1 MIPAYF
7 SFLASAYGEVGYF
20 DDAWRCIGEAITAME
35 TSKETWFEAEVH
47 RTAGEIARK
56 SLEPEAA
63 KAVAYFERALAEL
76 ASSRQSPG
84 NCARR

>member
-20 DDAWRCIGEAITAME
+20 DDAWRCIGEAITAIE

-47 RTAGEIARK
+47 RMAGEIARK
-56 SLEPEAA
+56 SLEPDAA
-63 KAVAYFERALAEL
+63 KAVAYFERALAVCTENFI
-76 ASSRQSPG
+76 RID
-84 NCARR
+84 